1 MARNQALADAADDIL
16 EQWSGE
22 RPELDTASLGIVIRV
37 LALARE
43 YQRDAALALADLDLE
58 LFEYDALSALR
69 RQGKPFALPATTLA
83 RETDLSSGAMTNRI
97 DRLEARKLVTRVQ
110 DPQDRRTVVV
120 RLTAAGKRLIDRAV
134 GLRLDV
140 ADRSMRELDT
150 AQRRQLED
158 LLRRLCA

>member
-16 EQWSGE
+16 EQWSSE

-120 RLTAAGKRLIDRAV
+120 RLTAAGKRLIDQAV

-150 AQRRQLED
+150 AQRRQLEK